1 MQYVLWPL
9 GIVFSLVVI
18 FAALETVLPF
28 KVPKLAEIEEKT
40 YRAYTVLGV
49 VGVVMLGFALQQ
61 SRIIDVFEIAGFRA
75 ETRQIT
81 NDALEKI
88 EGAVEQLETRTE
100 RGLLDCVSRD
110 NLIIENGGIA
120 VPRSGC
126 YTVDAS
132 TNEEVTAL
140 TEIKCR
146 SGTLFILQAKH
157 PERTIR
163 IVAWT
168 ATEFSLNDVNDAAL
182 ILCSQEDTPV
192 AISRSSGGG

>member
-1 MQYVLWPL
+1 M
-9 GIVFSLVVI
+9 VI
-18 FAALETVLPF
+18 
-28 KVPKLAEIEEKT
+28 
-40 YRAYTVLGV
+40 
-49 VGVVMLGFALQQ
+49 LGFALQQ
-61 SRIIDVFEIAGFRA
+61 SRIIDVFEVSGFRA

-81 NDALEKI
+81 NQALEKI

-126 YTVDAS
+126 YTVDAP
-132 TNEEVTAL
+132 TDEEVTAL

-157 PERTIR
+157 PERTIH
-163 IVAWT
+163 IKAWT
-168 ATEFSLNDVNDAAL
+168 AGEFYLDDVNDTAL

-192 AISRSSGGG
+192 ALSRSSGG

>member
-1 MQYVLWPL
+1 M
-9 GIVFSLVVI
+9 VI
-18 FAALETVLPF
+18 
-28 KVPKLAEIEEKT
+28 
-40 YRAYTVLGV
+40 
-49 VGVVMLGFALQQ
+49 LGFALQQ
-61 SRIIDVFEIAGFRA
+61 SRIIDVFEVAGFRA

-81 NDALEKI
+81 NQALEKI

-126 YTVDAS
+126 YTVDAP
-132 TNEEVTAL
+132 TDEEVTAL

-157 PERTIR
+157 PERTIH
-163 IVAWT
+163 IKAWT
-168 ATEFSLNDVNDAAL
+168 AGEFYLDDVNDTAL

-192 AISRSSGGG
+192 ALSRSSGG